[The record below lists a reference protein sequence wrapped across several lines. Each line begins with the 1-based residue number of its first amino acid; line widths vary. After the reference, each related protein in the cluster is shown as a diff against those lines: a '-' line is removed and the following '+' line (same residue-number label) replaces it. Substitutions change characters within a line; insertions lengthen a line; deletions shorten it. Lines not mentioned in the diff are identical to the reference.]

1 MAANRTRTV
10 MQDRSRAAA
19 GESSKLQHFADK
31 HGITLAQ
38 VRELVDRVGDGRQ
51 ALEAAVKM
59 LKI

>member
-1 MAANRTRTV
+1 MTANRTRTV
-10 MQDRSRAAA
+10 MRDRSRARD
-19 GESSKLQHFADK
+19 SSELQHFADK

>member
-1 MAANRTRTV
+1 